1 VLTAAAAT
9 VVALSA
15 QTAAQAAPTITTKDA
30 KAQVDAD
37 RADAAAKTEQWN
49 QAHTQQEALQR
60 RVAILQDEIA
70 RQQAQVNNELDNLGQ
85 IANSQYASG
94 AIDPTIQL
102 MLSSSPDAFLQK
114 AASQDELTSN
124 QTAQLQELVAQE
136 ATLQRE
142 KAEAAAELAQ
152 EQQLLAQM
160 SQAKTEALS
169 KLKQAQSVLD
179 ALTPSQQATVN
190 NGGGGGGGGYGSV
203 STNGW
208 SGTIDLSGI
217 SSTAR
222 TAMEAAMSQI
232 GRAPYLW
239 GGDSPAGFDCSGL
252 VMWAYAHAGV
262 SLPHSSYSD
271 ESVGSYVP
279 SLADA
284 QVGDIIV
291 LEGGAHV
298 GLYAGNGMLLN
309 APEYGYDVSVQPIR
323 WFGSIV
329 AIRRM

>member
-1 VLTAAAAT
+1 MMTAAAAT

-15 QTAAQAAPTITTKDA
+15 QTAAQAAPTISTKDA
-30 KAQVDAD
+30 KSQVDAD
-37 RADAAAKTEQWN
+37 RSDAAAKTEQWN
-49 QAHTQQEALQR
+49 QANTQKQAVQQ

-70 RQQAQVNNELDNLGQ
+70 RQQAQVNGELDNLGQ
-85 IANSQYASG
+85 IANSQYANG
-94 AIDPTIQL
+94 AVDPTLQL

-114 AASQDELTSN
+114 AASQDEFTSN
-124 QTAQLQELVAQE
+124 QTAELQALVAQE
-136 ATLQRE
+136 STLQRE

-160 SQAKTEALS
+160 SQAKTSALA

-179 ALTPSQQATVN
+179 ALTPAQQVAVN
-190 NGGGGGGGGYGSV
+190 GGGGGYGSV
-203 STNGW
+203 STSGW

-217 SSTAR
+217 SSAAR
-222 TAMEAAMSQI
+222 TAMEAAMGQI

-239 GGDSPAGFDCSGL
+239 GGDTPQGFDCSGL
-252 VMWAYAHAGV
+252 VMWAYAHAGI
-262 SLPHSSYSD
+262 SLPHSSQAD
-271 ESVGSYVP
+271 ESVGTAVP
-279 SLADA
+279 SIADA

-291 LEGGAHV
+291 LEGGEHV

-309 APEYGYDVSVQPIR
+309 APEYGYDVSVQPIS
-323 WFGSIV
+323 WFHGIV